1 MLVPM
6 IVSGLFLPP
15 LPLRRNR
22 CKWRSVIAALAL
34 PAIVAPCTALAS
46 AARIDDL
53 AAEQMS
59 VRELMRL
66 DTELAL
72 SHAKNTLRKDGGAG
86 ADSRGQYARSGALKL
101 VAIYG
106 VGKKLLAE
114 VTDGTQSYI
123 YMRGQALPVGGK
135 AGASTYM
142 LNGMSGSCVQLER
155 KGEAHTLCLHP
166 ALWTAK

>member
-1 MLVPM
+1 MRVPM
-6 IVSGLFLPP
+6 IVSGLFPP
-15 LPLRRNR
+15 QLLLRRNR
-22 CKWRSVIAALAL
+22 GKWRSAIAAMVLLAMAVL
-34 PAIVAPCTALAS
+34 GTAQAA
-46 AARIDDL
+46 AARVDDL

-142 LNGMSGSCVQLER
+142 LSGMSGSCVQLER
-155 KGEAHTLCLHP
+155 KSEAHTLCLHP